1 MNTTGQVNELKEQ
14 AAELREQNKDNPE
27 IYDIL
32 NKVAAMSDLPLIL
45 EIRATDIL
53 GSYSSFK
60 EMVISKSTAELKP
73 FELLPEDGKT
83 SNVLAEKFLR
93 SAENYVGSYGH
104 QRENNIV
111 PDRPSSEELGGA
123 FSRVL
128 SKEKYGDFHE
138 FLELFNEPNLKSLEH
153 VIPHI
158 IMVHPEKTTDG
169 YVGKIRMGTIDFHY
183 QSTENRSIKHC
194 TK

>member
-60 EMVISKSTAELKP
+60 EMVISKSTAEVKP

-128 SKEKYGDFHE
+128 SQEKYG
-138 FLELFNEPNLKSLEH
+138 
-153 VIPHI
+153 
-158 IMVHPEKTTDG
+158 
-169 YVGKIRMGTIDFHY
+169 
-183 QSTENRSIKHC
+183 
-194 TK
+194 